1 MWNDSSHGGM
11 AAAGGNAGASRGRS
25 RTKTKPWTTCSTC
38 QRWCYNWRL
47 HKQGFKCE
55 CGATLVLY
63 GAEPTAKKKEKK
75 EENARTTSDMEQDWQ
90 RDATKDVSKLQ
101 RIGSLLCGLLDE
113 DDPLTTMVRSKINE
127 TAAKA
132 ENDKPMHIRMQ
143 ACESKLAAATSK
155 IASIQTKLEAAR
167 EQVAEL
173 EGQFAETT
181 VVQDKLV
188 HEKRE
193 LEKQMRPRSPPNAAM
208 DHLLEVDIQRA
219 AQIVAGDPDLQVRL
233 GRMYGLMADIRRH
246 IPAEAHDRAME
257 AMSRSVSP
265 AGASWIEELDPGG
278 PLPEGQRQLPFAPAR
293 GGQGGGHRHQ
303 PYEPS
308 SPGAAAGPTEEGS
321 PGGPSLR

>member
-1 MWNDSSHGGM
+1 MIPLM
-11 AAAGGNAGASRGRS
+11 ARLVAVLVLAAGRS
-25 RTKTKPWTTCSTC
+25 RTRTKPWTTCGKC

-47 HKQGFKCE
+47 HKQGYKCE
-55 CGATLVLY
+55 CVATVELY
-63 GAEPTAKKKEKK
+63 GAGPPAKKKEKK
-75 EENARTTSDMEQDWQ
+75 EEDARASSDMEQEQDWQ

-113 DDPLTTMVRSKINE
+113 NDPLTTMVRTKINE

-167 EQVAEL
+167 EKVADFEEQL
-173 EGQFAETT
+173 AETT
-181 VVQDKLV
+181 IAQDKLV
-188 HEKRE
+188 HEKRG
-193 LEKQMRPRSPPNAAM
+193 LEKQLRPRSPPNAAM
-208 DHLLEVDIQRA
+208 DDLLEVDTQRA

-246 IPAEAHDRAME
+246 IPAEAHDRALE

-265 AGASWIEELDPGG
+265 AGAAWNEEVDRGG
-278 PLPEGQRQLPFAPAR
+278 PLAEGQRQLPFAPAR
-293 GGQGGGHRHQ
+293 GGLGGGHRHQ
-303 PYEPS
+303 PYEPR
-308 SPGAAAGPTEEGS
+308 SPGVAAGLAEEGS